1 MSNENMPNVTAQ
13 KETEISY
20 NQTLGFWDLFFIAVG
35 TIIGSGIM
43 VMTGRAIAMTGRSVA
58 FAYVGSAIW
67 VICMGVPTV
76 LMTSCIRLLGG
87 GYTQFNLFV
96 GEKYGGFYL
105 AISLLGQM
113 GHNLYAQTFAVYS
126 CELLNISVDVWMR
139 PIAAACIILFYFI
152 NFFGVD
158 AMAKA
163 QNFMSALLLVVLFWF
178 TVRGFPKI
186 QPGFFGEGFM
196 TNGFKGLF
204 AASTL
209 LTYAL
214 LGGTGV
220 MPYSADAKNPKRDLP
235 LAAAISTIAVAVLFA
250 FMGAVCAGVLPIE
263 QVANQTLSMVARHI
277 LTYPEYVV
285 FMVGGALFAAA
296 TTLNGTIG
304 SVAKSTVMMSY
315 DGWLP
320 RSMAV
325 LHPKYNTPW
334 KWQIFYFIMTM
345 LPLILNFNISQVTD
359 ITLLGSYTLTCINI
373 WGLLKMPK
381 MFPKQWEESMFHM
394 PNGVFYVLMWICLAA
409 SVSNVWGMIT
419 SSTIE
424 NIIINVAVM
433 VAGLAF
439 SLIRWNSGKVVPSK
453 SWQDA

>member
-1 MSNENMPNVTAQ
+1 MSNEQTVQSTER

-67 VICMGVPTV
+67 VICLGIPTV

-87 GYTQFNLFV
+87 AYTQFNLFV

-105 AISLLGQM
+105 AISLLSQM
-113 GHNLYAQTFAVYS
+113 GHNLYAQTFALYF
-126 CELLNISVDVWMR
+126 CELFNLSTSWEKPV
-139 PIAAACIILFYFI
+139 AAGCICLFYFI

-163 QNFMSALLLVVLFWF
+163 QNFMSSLLLVVLFWF

-196 TNGFKGLF
+196 TDGFKGLF

-214 LGGTGV
+214 LGGTQV

-235 LAAAISTIAVAVLFA
+235 LAAVSSTLIIAVLFSL
-250 FMGAVCAGVLPIE
+250 MGAVCAGVLPVE
-263 QVANQTLSMVARHI
+263 QVAGQSLSMVAKHI

-296 TTLNGTIG
+296 TTLNGVLG
-304 SVAKSTVMMSY
+304 SVAKPAVMMSY

-320 RSMAV
+320 KSMAV

-345 LPLILNFNISQVTD
+345 LPLILGFDIKKVTD
-359 ITLLGSYTLTCINI
+359 LTLLGSYTMSALQI
-373 WGLLKMPK
+373 WGLRKLPQ
-381 MFPKQWEESMFHM
+381 MFPEQWSKSMFRL
-394 PNGVFYVLMWICLAA
+394 PDGVFKVVMTICFLAA
-409 SVSNVWGMIT
+409 LSNVWGMLS
-419 SSTIE
+419 SSTMQ
-424 NIIINVAVM
+424 NIAINVGVMAV
-433 VAGLAF
+433 GLGF
-439 SLIRWNSGKVVPSK
+439 SFIRWGSGKVTPSK
-453 SWQDA
+453 SWSDS